1 MVYAIA
7 TQKGG
12 TGKTTTAAAL
22 AQAAASA
29 GKTTLAIDLDPQC
42 NLTFA
47 LSADPGRPG
56 SYGLLEGADPA
67 HVIQGTAQGMDVAAA
82 SPDLAAIRSARGSAR
97 RLQEAIKGIRR
108 LYDMI
113 IIDTP
118 PTAGDLQYNALQ
130 AADGLIIPLQA
141 DIYGTHSL
149 DHIADTARQM
159 RQSNPY
165 LKITGIVITQ
175 YDRRGK
181 LSRAMYDAIKA
192 KAEGAGIP
200 FLGAVRQGIAIK
212 EAQALQVSL
221 FDYAPKSNPARDYLD
236 IFNRLTEQEG

>member
-1 MVYAIA
+1 MVYTIA

-29 GKTTLAIDLDPQC
+29 GKTTLAIDLDPQS

-47 LSADPGRPG
+47 LSADPERPG

-82 SPDLAAIRSARGSAR
+82 SPDLAAIRSTRGSAR
-97 RLQEAIKGIRR
+97 RLQEAIKRIRR

-118 PTAGDLQYNALQ
+118 PTAGELQYNALQ

-159 RQSNPY
+159 KQSNPY
-165 LKITGIVITQ
+165 LKIAGIVITQ
-175 YDRRGK
+175 YDRRGR

-200 FLGAVRQGIAIK
+200 FLGAVRQGVAVK